1 MGTIYPA
8 QHRNVIVPRVE
19 LTWQQTVAAY
29 IRGWGSANF
38 AGIVGGETVTIQQN
52 YGVPAIITMLAGDI
66 TAAAVAARIN
76 LTFPGLASV
85 FNGGVLLTDL
95 NQVAVT
101 AISQA
106 DFLKIGLPIINRDV
120 AAPASSALVVPIDP
134 HPSEFNNLVASNY
147 IDLPDNANT
156 LGVWASA
163 AGNDAQNDWGAQ
175 FVVMWSNLTE
185 GEPPFAGVFGATD
198 AEEDSIALPSTPD
211 QFNARIDAYFAS
223 HLLVGAQN
231 GLGIYRLF
239 NFKVPS
245 GATRARIFV
254 QGAMSNGAN
263 PYSVTNPP
271 PRIPPT
277 FRCVLHGGA
286 R

>member
-29 IRGWGSANF
+29 IRGWSSANF
-38 AGIVGGETVTIQQN
+38 AGIVGGESVTIQRN
-52 YGVPAIITMLAGDI
+52 YGVPVAVVMLAGDV
-66 TAAAVAARIN
+66 TAAAVADRIN

-85 FNGGVLLTDL
+85 FNGSVLLTDL
-95 NQVAVT
+95 VQVAVT
-101 AISQA
+101 AISQD
-106 DFLKIGLPIINRDV
+106 DFLKIGLPIVNRDTG
-120 AAPASSALVVPIDP
+120 APASSALVVPIDP
-134 HPSEFNNLVASNY
+134 HPSEFNDLVSTNH

-156 LGVWASA
+156 LGVWASV

-185 GEPPFAGVFGATD
+185 GEPPFVGFGAVD
-198 AEEDSIALPSTPD
+198 AEEDSIALPSSPES
-211 QFNARIDAYFAS
+211 FNARFDAYLAS
-223 HLLVGAQN
+223 HLLVGATN
-231 GLGIYRLF
+231 GLGFYRLF
-239 NFKVPS
+239 NFKVPI
-245 GATRARIFV
+245 GATRARIFI
-254 QGAMSNGAN
+254 QSAMSNGAN
-263 PYSVTNPP
+263 PYSATNPP